1 MNAAASLQIKRAIA
15 IAGARTH
22 AHAHAHGAD
31 LSLHAADTIVTVP
44 GRTGPRSPS
53 AALGPLRS

>member
-15 IAGARTH
+15 IAGART
-22 AHAHAHGAD
+22 HAHAHGAD

-44 GRTGPRSPS
+44 GRTGPRCPS